1 MSEEISK
8 VVGYRLEIRQ
18 DRLDD
23 PDAILSMSVTL
34 PNGLSAKF
42 GRCTPWR
49 QPEKGLSGTNCP
61 SPESISL
68 TC

>member
-1 MSEEISK
+1 MGEEIAN
-8 VVGYRLEIRQ
+8 VRGYRLEIRE
-18 DRLDD
+18 DHLED
-23 PDAILSMSVTL
+23 PDTILSMSVTL

-42 GRCTPWR
+42 GRCTPWH
-49 QPEKGLSGTNCP
+49 QSQKGLSGTNCP